1 MSNYL
6 SRAQIYKRFDS
17 EWVLLD
23 KPKTAKNL
31 QVLGGMV
38 LCHSKDRDEVLSKA
52 VELKPKRWAV
62 LFTGKVAKG
71 SAVIL

>member
-1 MSNYL
+1 MNEYL
-6 SRAQIYKRFDS
+6 SRSEIYKRFDS

-23 KPKTAKNL
+23 KPKTSRTL
-31 QVLGGMV
+31 EVQGGMV

-62 LFTGKVAKG
+62 LFTGKIPKG